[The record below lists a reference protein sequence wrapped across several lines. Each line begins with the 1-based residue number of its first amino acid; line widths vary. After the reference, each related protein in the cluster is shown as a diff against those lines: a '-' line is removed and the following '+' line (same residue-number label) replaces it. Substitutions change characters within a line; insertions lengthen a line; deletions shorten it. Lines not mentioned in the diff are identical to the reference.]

1 MKANVHVGA
10 LLSNTDMH
18 VAMCVKLD
26 LGNKCLK
33 LKF

>member
-1 MKANVHVGA
+1 MKANVHVEA

-26 LGNKCLK
+26 LGNKCL
-33 LKF
+33 